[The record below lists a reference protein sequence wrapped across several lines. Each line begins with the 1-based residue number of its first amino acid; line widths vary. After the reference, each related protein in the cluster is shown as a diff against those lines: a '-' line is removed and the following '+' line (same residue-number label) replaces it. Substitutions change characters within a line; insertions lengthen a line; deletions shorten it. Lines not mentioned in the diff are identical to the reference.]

1 MISAEILRKLADIGF
16 MATSGGFSR
25 QAQNIFSAIE
35 LSRKDNVV
43 PYIGMAINMM
53 NMRKTQ
59 DALEI
64 LEKKA
69 LPLEPDNQVLHA
81 FKGMAL
87 MLLGR
92 SSESEKCLN
101 NILSSNPD
109 PMTINLAQG
118 LLDELHQVDK

>member
-16 MATSGGFSR
+16 MATSGGFFS
-25 QAQNIFSAIE
+25 QAQNIFGAIE
-35 LSRKDNVV
+35 LSSKENIV

-53 NMRKTQ
+53 NMSKSQ
-59 DALEI
+59 DALDL

-92 SSESEKCLN
+92 NCESEKCLN
-101 NILSSNPD
+101 NVLTSDPD
-109 PMTINLAQG
+109 SVTSNLAQG
-118 LLDELHQVDK
+118 LLGELHRADK